1 MSLNIRPIA
10 SALLRNR
17 TGAILVALQIAIA
30 LAVLVNAVFI
40 VEQRVI
46 KIGRPTGIDVDNIFV
61 VSSTGFTSH
70 FDYDS
75 SLRADLD
82 YLRSVSGVIA
92 ASPINQI
99 PLSGGGSATSV
110 VPRPEQKT
118 GGLSANY
125 FEMDEQSIQALGV
138 HLIAGRAFRADEIL
152 PPVNTSNATDFVPQV
167 IVTRSLAE
175 ALLPHQNALGRSLYD
190 IKGSAA
196 TIIGIIDQMH
206 GSWPTSDPPDQVA
219 ILPRLPLLYGF
230 YYLVRTQPGQRDAAM
245 RAVEEHLSASNPDRV
260 IKWVRPLSIFKERLY
275 LSDRNVAIFL
285 VTVTA
290 LLLGISSLGIFG
302 LGTFNVSTRTRQIGT
317 RRAVG
322 ARRGDI
328 LRYFMVENGLITT
341 GGIVVGSL
349 LALGVGY
356 WLSMQYSLP
365 RLDLYF
371 LIGGV
376 LVLWTIGQIAA
387 WHPARRASRVSPSV
401 ATRTV

>member
-30 LAVLVNAVFI
+30 IAVLVNAVFI

-175 ALLPHQNALGRSLYD
+175 ALFPHQNALGRSLYD

-230 YYLVRTQPGQRDAAM
+230 YYLVRTQPEDPQTADAQQQGRHRDEEDRHVAVRQVQPLLEDRQRSDPFDDPVRIGGGQ
-245 RAVEEHLSASNPDRV
+245 VLLH
-260 IKWVRPLSIFKERLY
+260 RPHGRIPLP
-275 LSDRNVAIFL
+275 
-285 VTVTA
+285 
-290 LLLGISSLGIFG
+290 G
-302 LGTFNVSTRTRQIGT
+302 LGAHEVVE
-317 RRAVG
+317 AVQQ
-322 ARRGDI
+322 R
-328 LRYFMVENGLITT
+328 
-341 GGIVVGSL
+341 
-349 LALGVGY
+349 
-356 WLSMQYSLP
+356 
-365 RLDLYF
+365 
-371 LIGGV
+371 
-376 LVLWTIGQIAA
+376 
-387 WHPARRASRVSPSV
+387 
-401 ATRTV
+401 